1 MMQAIKFYTDGHI
14 DRKIVDQLRR
24 HGIDVVR
31 CEDVGLKHASDDT
44 HLTYATQHGRVVV
57 TCDQDFLR
65 LNKEWLQS
73 GKDHAGIAFMTA
85 ENCNDIGLA
94 VRVLS
99 FWYDAV
105 LEGAADVEQDFHNQ
119 VIYIDE

>member
-1 MMQAIKFYTDGHI
+1 MTQAIKFYTDGHI
-14 DRKIVDQLRR
+14 DRKIVDQLKR

-31 CEDVGLKHASDDT
+31 CEEVGLKHASHDT
-44 HLTYATQHGRVVV
+44 HLTYATQHERVVVV

-73 GKDHAGIAFMTA
+73 GKTHAGIAFMTA

-99 FWYDAV
+99 FWYDAT
-105 LEGAADVEQDFHNQ
+105 ADVEQDFHNR
-119 VIYIDE
+119 VGYIDE